1 MSTTAKGFTLIE
13 IMIAISIVAVTFGVI
28 ISSAAQ
34 VRKTGRD
41 AQKQADLQAVQ
52 AALQQYYAD
61 QNYYPDKIDF
71 TSGAPITNCPSVPAA
86 VGCQITKTYLNKTPI
101 SPTGLSTDYM
111 YRSGIDSTASN
122 RTSNCDVVPINSS
135 MQCHFYILCAKLE
148 GASPQ
153 SNSQYSDCSPWSKN
167 YQLNP

>member
-1 MSTTAKGFTLIE
+1 MTTTAKGFTLIE

-41 AQKQADLQAVQ
+41 AQRQADLQAVQ

-61 QNYYPDKIDF
+61 QNFYPDSIDL
-71 TSGAPITNCPSVPAA
+71 SLGLPITNCPTVPASCG
-86 VGCQITKTYLNKTPI
+86 VNKTYLNVIPK
-101 SPTGLSTDYM
+101 SPSGLNYY
-111 YRSGIDSTASN
+111 YRSGIDSTSTNKSA
-122 RTSNCDVVPINSS
+122 NCGGGSS
-135 MQCHFYILCAKLE
+135 SLCHFYLLCADLE
-148 GASPQ
+148 GPSPQ
-153 SNSQYSDCSPWSKN
+153 SPSQYADCDDYNPGYN